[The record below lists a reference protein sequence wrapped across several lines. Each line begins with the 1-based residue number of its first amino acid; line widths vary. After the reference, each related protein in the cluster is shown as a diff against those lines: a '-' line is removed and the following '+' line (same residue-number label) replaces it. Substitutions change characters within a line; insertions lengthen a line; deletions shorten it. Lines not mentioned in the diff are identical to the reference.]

1 MKKDT
6 IKKFGA
12 GFFALALAVAPLAS
26 SVRTFAD
33 GETGKYTIK
42 LTAQNE
48 KSEGAKFK
56 IVEKELI
63 NSDGSSVESN
73 KDLGF
78 STIGA
83 NNESI
88 YKVDKKGVYTIK
100 QVKRAPGYILNEAE
114 AKVEFPIMKDGVESA
129 EQVAEVSVK
138 QNLLLKDLVFAK
150 LGESKVTS
158 TEANGGFDGLY
169 NSTRLEG
176 VQFKLTR
183 THTPKE
189 INDNN
194 IVSKWEAVTEEGI
207 NATSNE
213 QGMVTFKD
221 LKEGIYKLEETATID
236 GYDVL
241 KGEKYFAVT
250 YGTNGIPSVSPAAP
264 GEANAGPKYEYKYD
278 TFILGEKADADR
290 FISGEGVNDYKRESS
305 SERYSYIANYK
316 TPVLD
321 KKIID
326 PISGEKVTEINTN
339 VLVDYKYVLRVELP
353 SNWDKNKTF
362 KIEDILN
369 ENLNQPKVEKV
380 EYKTLLE
387 EKRAPLPAGTEHVNT
402 DSPTKYT
409 IESTIFDNNV
419 VTIDGNKLSLD
430 LIKDIKNQLVGVETS
445 EVGTSEVGTNAFI
458 EITLS
463 TKVKAETVLNRIPN
477 NFTIEYDNPNGE
489 GTKKI
494 TSNDV
499 FTNITKGSVEFIKT
513 ESDGVTPLKGAEFKL
528 YKLDENGTVEIDG
541 QKYSEAIDPKT
552 NQAYPTYITGEDGK
566 VSQTDLPFATYA
578 FKEVKAP
585 EGYRLMND
593 AIKFTIDKDNTN
605 IKLDNVKNYRIGEI
619 VINTGTVGVA
629 LATIAGIGTMA
640 TGFVLNKRK
649 KEDK

>member
-6 IKKFGA
+6 IKKIGA

-88 YKVDKKGVYTIK
+88 YEVDKKGIYTIK
-100 QVKRAPGYILNEAE
+100 QVKRAPGYILNEVE
-114 AKVEFPIMKDGVESA
+114 AKVEFPIMKDGVEST

-138 QNLLLKDLVFAK
+138 QNLLLKDLVFDK
-150 LGESKVTS
+150 HGEKKVTS
-158 TEANGGFDGLY
+158 TEAEGGFDGKY
-169 NSTRLEG
+169 NGTKLEG

-183 THTPKE
+183 THIPKE
-189 INDNN
+189 IADDNT
-194 IVSKWEAVTEEGI
+194 VSKWEAVTEEGI

-213 QGMVTFKD
+213 QGRVTFKD
-221 LKEGIYKLEETATID
+221 LKEGVYKLQETATID
-236 GYDVL
+236 GYDVSN
-241 KGEKYFAVT
+241 EEVYFAVT
-250 YGTNGIPSVSPAAP
+250 YSNNGIPNVS
-264 GEANAGPKYEYKYD
+264 GEGSRYVNEYN
-278 TFILGEKADADR
+278 TFRLGGKFEADR
-290 FISGEGVNDYKRESS
+290 FISGEGANDYKPKSS
-305 SERYSYIANYK
+305 GLTSGITSFDNYK

-326 PISGEKVTEINTN
+326 PITGEKVTEINTN

-369 ENLNQPKVEKV
+369 ENLHQPKVEKV
-380 EYKTLLE
+380 EYKTLLT
-387 EKRAPLPAGTEHVNT
+387 EKKAPLPAGTENVDT

-409 IESTIFDNNV
+409 IKSTIFDNNV

-430 LIKDIKNQLVGVETS
+430 LIKDIKNQLVGVE
-445 EVGTSEVGTNAFI
+445 TSEVGTNAFI

-552 NQAYPTYITGEDGK
+552 NQAYPIYTTGEDGK
-566 VSQTDLPFATYA
+566 ISQTDLPFATYA

-585 EGYRLMND
+585 EGFRLMND